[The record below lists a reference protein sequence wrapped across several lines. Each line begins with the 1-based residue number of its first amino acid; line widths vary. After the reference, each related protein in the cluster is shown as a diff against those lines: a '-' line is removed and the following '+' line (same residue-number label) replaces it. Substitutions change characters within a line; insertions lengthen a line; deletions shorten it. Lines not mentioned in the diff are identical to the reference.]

1 MKEKSVMRDTVLPFL
16 VMVTVSPQ
24 IHYIDM
30 PQGRATQRALG
41 GCPSHSLSTKSPD
54 RIPKAL
60 RFWAM
65 RWPMMVRVIMGL
77 LY

>member
-1 MKEKSVMRDTVLPFL
+1 MRDTVLPFL

-54 RIPKAL
+54 RIPKAVAIFISTVTD
-60 RFWAM
+60 RFL
-65 RWPMMVRVIMGL
+65 WPFSISER
-77 LY
+77 

>member
-1 MKEKSVMRDTVLPFL
+1 MRDTVLPFL

-54 RIPKAL
+54 RIPKAC
-60 RFWAM
+60 AM
-65 RWPMMVRVIMGL
+65 VIKTITEKFL
-77 LY
+77 CPFSISER

>member
-1 MKEKSVMRDTVLPFL
+1 MRDTVLPFL

-30 PQGRATQRALG
+30 PQGKATKRALG

-54 RIPKAL
+54 RIPKAVAIFISTVTD
-60 RFWAM
+60 RFL
-65 RWPMMVRVIMGL
+65 WPFSISER
-77 LY
+77 

>member
-24 IHYIDM
+24 IHYINM

-41 GCPSHSLSTKSPD
+41 CLPALTVIHSPDGIPKSLSVFGQCVG
-54 RIPKAL
+54 R
-60 RFWAM
+60 
-65 RWPMMVRVIMGL
+65 
-77 LY
+77 